1 MYARALRALD
11 PTSSYGA
18 YAPPESKL
26 VRLKSKTYR
35 TKKKEKKTHID
46 GCFEKKIRDK
56 TPESCYRFK

>member
-26 VRLKSKTYR
+26 ARRKSNSYR
-35 TKKKEKKTHID
+35 TKNQENNPHLD
-46 GCFEKKIRDK
+46 GCFEKKK
-56 TPESCYRFK
+56 TR